1 MELEIV
7 YSGSFKFYK
16 VFSIKMKKISPKR
29 CKNKKRKK
37 SQNKSKNYSHDKR
50 YKKDIKKGEKLK
62 AKSTRKV

>member
-16 VFSIKMKKISPKR
+16 VFSIKMKKISQKR

-62 AKSTRKV
+62 TKSTRKV